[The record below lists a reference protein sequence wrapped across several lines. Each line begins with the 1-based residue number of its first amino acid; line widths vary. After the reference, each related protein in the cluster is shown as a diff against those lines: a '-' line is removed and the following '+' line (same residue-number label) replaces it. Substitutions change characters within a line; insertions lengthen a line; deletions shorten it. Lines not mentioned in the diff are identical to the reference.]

1 MRNKRG
7 FTLVELIISI
17 VVIAIIMYAA
27 IGIFVASGAKG
38 VNVEVFTV
46 AQSLAE
52 NKLEQAMAQDFGD
65 VTDEAEANFSG
76 DLNQYSY
83 EIVMDYV
90 SGEALDTPVG
100 SPTDYKKIRVL
111 IRHDLL
117 GAPTSLESIR
127 ANY

>member
-1 MRNKRG
+1 MKKG
-7 FTLVELIISI
+7 FTLVELVIAMVI
-17 VVIAIIMYAA
+17 IAIIMYAA
-27 IGIFVASGAKG
+27 IAIFVASGARG

-52 NKLEQAMAQDFGD
+52 DKLEQAMAQDFGD
-65 VTDEAEANFSG
+65 ATDEAEANFSG

-83 EIVMDYV
+83 EIVMDFV
-90 SGEALDTPVG
+90 SGEALDTPVA
-100 SPTDYKKIRVL
+100 SPTDYKKIRVV

-117 GAPTSLESIR
+117 GGTTSLESIR

>member
-1 MRNKRG
+1 MKKG
-7 FTLVELIISI
+7 FTLVELVIAMVI
-17 VVIAIIMYAA
+17 IAIIMYAA
-27 IGIFVASGAKG
+27 IAIFVASGARG

-52 NKLEQAMAQDFGD
+52 DKLEQAMAQDFD
-65 VTDEAEANFSG
+65 DATDEAEANFSG

-83 EIVMDYV
+83 EIVMDFV
-90 SGEALDTPVG
+90 SGEALDTVVG
-100 SPTDYKKIRVL
+100 SPTDYKRIRVS

-127 ANY
+127 ADY